1 MNIMNKLL
9 LPAILLM
16 ASTEAMAQQPE
27 VGTVSII
34 PRIGVSLANLP
45 GDDIY
50 TESGISPLSPR
61 YKAGFLGGVDVDW
74 QFMPNLSVMLG
85 AQYVQQ
91 GCRYE
96 NNSFES
102 DASGNVVSGSG
113 FSNWSTQLQYINVP
127 LMLNAYIGPGF
138 ALKAGVQVGFA
149 LSGKMKY
156 DEMGYRKDKDN
167 NITYEEPVPRKI
179 SLDKTM
185 RSVVFSIP
193 VGVSYEYSNVIL
205 DARYNIGLSG
215 FQNVKDY
222 KSSKNSVF
230 TLSAAYRFAL

>member
-1 MNIMNKLL
+1 MSDKKKKL
-9 LPAILLM
+9 LPAVFLM
-16 ASTEAMAQQPE
+16 MSTVAIAQQPG

-50 TESGISPLSPR
+50 TDEGTTPLSPR

-85 AQYVQQ
+85 AHYVQQ

-102 DASGNVVSGSG
+102 DVSGNVVSGSG
-113 FSNWSTQLQYINVP
+113 YSNWSTQLQYINMP

-149 LSGKMKY
+149 LSGEMKY

-167 NITYEEPVPRKI
+167 NITYEEPVSRKI

-205 DARYNIGLSG
+205 DVRYNIGLNG
-215 FQNVKDY
+215 FQDIKDY
-222 KSSKNSVF
+222 KSSRNSVF
-230 TLSAAYRFAL
+230 TLSAAYRFEL